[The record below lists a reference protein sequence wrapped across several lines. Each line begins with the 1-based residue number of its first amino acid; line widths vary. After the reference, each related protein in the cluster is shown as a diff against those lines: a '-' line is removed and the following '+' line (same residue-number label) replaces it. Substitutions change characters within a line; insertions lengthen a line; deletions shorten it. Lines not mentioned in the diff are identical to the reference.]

1 MRFFITFSYNGTRY
15 CGWQRQPNGIAVQE
29 ELEKALSTIL
39 RTPIELTGAGRTDA
53 GVHALN
59 MVAHFDITDDIL
71 PSILKNIAY
80 EPRQRTY
87 SPPVLG
93 GVPNGE
99 GGISTV
105 DRRPL
110 TVDTKRLINNL
121 NSLLPHDIAV
131 KNIERVNDE
140 AHARFDALSRKYE
153 YHITTH
159 KNPFLKEQACR
170 IHFPLNIELM
180 NEAANVLF
188 EYEDFTSFSKL
199 HTDVK
204 TNNCTIMEAY
214 WQQRGDEFVFTI
226 KANRFLRNMVRAIV
240 GTLME
245 VGRERLT
252 IDGFR
257 QVIEAKNRCSAGH
270 SVPACG
276 LYFIEAEYPET
287 IHNI

>member
-1 MRFFITFSYNGTRY
+1 MRFFITFSYNGTNY
-15 CGWQRQPNGIAVQE
+15 CGWQRQPNGVAVQQ
-29 ELEKALSTIL
+29 ELEKALTTIL

-59 MVAHFDITDDIL
+59 MVAHFDVNPECMAT
-71 PSILKNIAY
+71 SIL
-80 EPRQRTY
+80 
-87 SPPVLG
+87 SPCFRG
-93 GVPNGE
+93 MSEAEGV
-99 GGISTV
+99 I
-105 DRRPL
+105 
-110 TVDTKRLINNL
+110 KKLINNL
-121 NSLLPHDIAV
+121 NSLLPYDIAV

-153 YHITTH
+153 YHIITS

-180 NEAANVLF
+180 NEAAKILF

-214 WQQRGDEFVFTI
+214 WQQRGEELVFTI

-252 IDGFR
+252 IEGFR

-276 LYFIEAEYPET
+276 LYFIEAEYLEKT
-287 IHNI
+287 YSNKI